1 MSYVHTP
8 IVWYIRY
15 VAELLSRFVSFTGTW
30 GDTSE
35 QLLLK
40 AYPIVLS
47 NCGVRVEIEVDV
59 HCENAPH

>member
-1 MSYVHTP
+1 MSYLHTLL
-8 IVWYIRY
+8 YDTF
-15 VAELLSRFVSFTGTW
+15 AMLLSCWVPSEVTW

-47 NCGVRVEIEVDV
+47 NRVVRVEIEVDV
-59 HCENAPH
+59 NCENAQD